1 MHSLYLEE
9 SCVERNC
16 HFSGPLYSLESP
28 VWRKEERIFY
38 WTINY
43 CYNTWYN
50 HLGRGVCKIKGFV
63 GWGGG
68 LRSILT
74 FRGLV
79 WKLEW
84 LGRKAWFNFGVI
96 QEARKKDVVNENC
109 YKLHIYLW
117 HVNCFVKVNNKFPF
131 WVNLE
136 RTILN
141 KKWCNKHIY
150 NLCFANAVQIMYSIC
165 QSKAVPYTN

>member
-28 VWRKEERIFY
+28 VWGEEEIIFY

-50 HLGRGVCKIKGFV
+50 HLGKGVCKIKGCVVCVCF
-63 GWGGG
+63 
-68 LRSILT
+68 
-74 FRGLV
+74 
-79 WKLEW
+79 
-84 LGRKAWFNFGVI
+84 I